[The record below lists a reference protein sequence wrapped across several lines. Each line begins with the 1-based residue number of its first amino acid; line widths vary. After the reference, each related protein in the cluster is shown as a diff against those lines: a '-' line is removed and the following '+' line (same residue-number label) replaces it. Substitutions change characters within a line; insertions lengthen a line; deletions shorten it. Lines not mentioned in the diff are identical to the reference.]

1 MSRNAGTRP
10 VFAHT
15 AQASLVGDPPI
26 ASYAC
31 PPTFLITGDC
41 PSPLSVLIAI
51 IYVALWANVAA
62 DALLT
67 ATAAVVVTATTAVT
81 RVTLAAAADLRVHL
95 SSTLGTS
102 ASGSLAVLR

>member
-1 MSRNAGTRP
+1 MPAQDLYLLTRRK
-10 VFAHT
+10 HH
-15 AQASLVGDPPI
+15 SLVTPHRLLRV
-26 ASYAC
+26 